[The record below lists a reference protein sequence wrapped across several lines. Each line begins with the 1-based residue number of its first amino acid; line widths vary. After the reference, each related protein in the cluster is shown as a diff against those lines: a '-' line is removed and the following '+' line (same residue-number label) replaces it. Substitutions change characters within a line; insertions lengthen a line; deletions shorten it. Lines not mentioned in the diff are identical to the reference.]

1 MEHSEIKK
9 ENVIRIIVTA
19 GPTQEP
25 IDPVRFISNRS
36 TGLFGYLIAKEALK
50 RNYENRKQKNV
61 GEIKKVETIS
71 SPDIPVDMD
80 KGSRK
85 IESALMVWGTCKVK
99 EGNQKLLLATSLG
112 AVAVAISVN
121 LESFTVQEYGATDMR
136 AGSDGTT
143 YWGVASII
151 LTGNKDN
158 PFVEI
163 SLIGGK

>member
-1 MEHSEIKK
+1 MK
-9 ENVIRIIVTA
+9 
-19 GPTQEP
+19 
-25 IDPVRFISNRS
+25 DPVPSSERS
-36 TGLFGYLIAKEALK
+36 PEKEEILEAPIMDEDIPDAVKEMMDSGYTSDQVKEALK

>member
-1 MEHSEIKK
+1 MKEPVPSSERSPEK
-9 ENVIRIIVTA
+9 EEILEA
-19 GPTQEP
+19 P
-25 IDPVRFISNRS
+25 IMDEDIPDAVKEMMDS
-36 TGLFGYLIAKEALK
+36 GYTSDQVKEALK